1 MNGPPPP
8 PAPSRLPGPQR
19 PSTLRRVSWLRG
31 TLAVAC
37 LALPAAGQGSG
48 TPRSPDEVLQ
58 RLAAERDVQTTLPGK
73 VEDGAR
79 QRGGDRPPPANQR
92 ALRTGRAGVPR
103 DGGSRSSGIRF
114 GDGASGIAKVLAWTL
129 VVVVAALLVAA
140 IVRAIADRQ
149 RAAARA
155 KAKVA
160 PRITPTAASA
170 PPPLTDYERL
180 AHEGRFAEAVHA
192 LLLHAFVALATRRGT
207 GWPAAQTGRE
217 ILAAVGGFGAAE
229 APLRLVFQTAELGWF
244 GRVPIDRDQYE
255 RCLRSYRDWSAR

>member
-1 MNGPPPP
+1 M
-8 PAPSRLPGPQR
+8 QR
-19 PSTLRRVSWLRG
+19 PPTLRRVSWLRG
-31 TLAVAC
+31 TLTVVC
-37 LALPAAGQGSG
+37 LALPAAAQGPG
-48 TPRSPDEVLQ
+48 APRSTDEVLQ

-73 VEDGAR
+73 VGDEAN
-79 QRGGDRPPPANQR
+79 QRGGNRPPPANQR

-103 DGGSRSSGIRF
+103 DGGSGRSSLRF
-114 GDGASGIAKVLAWTL
+114 GDGASGIAKVLAWPL
-129 VVVVAALLVAA
+129 VVVVSLLLLAA

-155 KAKVA
+155 RVQPA
-160 PRITPTAASA
+160 PRTSPTAASA

-207 GWPAAQTGRE
+207 GWPAAKTGRE